1 MFRFITLESPL
12 AGPKEAWPYYSQNK
26 EDPASFS
33 SYFVFFAAAAR
44 AFAAF
49 FLLLLIITM
58 ARNVPTT
65 AEARRVRITGIRIAQ
80 TRGGKRL
87 CRGWSSS
94 TNGYKKNEYRSPC
107 QSGRR
112 TYHEQR
118 P

>member
-1 MFRFITLESPL
+1 LNLPWPVRTKH
-12 AGPKEAWPYYSQNK
+12 GPYYSQNK

-33 SYFVFFAAAAR
+33 PYFVFFAAAAR

-49 FLLLLIITM
+49 FLLLLIMTM

-94 TNGYKKNEYRSPC
+94 TNGYKKNEYGVHASLEGGHTMNSVHRV
-107 QSGRR
+107 
-112 TYHEQR
+112 
-118 P
+118 